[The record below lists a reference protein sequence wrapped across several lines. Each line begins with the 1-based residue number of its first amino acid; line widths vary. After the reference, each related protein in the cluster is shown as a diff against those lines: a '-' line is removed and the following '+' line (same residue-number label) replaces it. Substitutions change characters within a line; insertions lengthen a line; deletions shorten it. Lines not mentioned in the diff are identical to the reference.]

1 MRTPRTLVSILC
13 AVAMTLPL
21 SALSYDNNEF
31 QQKSR
36 AYSSLAEKAYDEG
49 QYEAAVDYARK
60 AEENAALSAEFIE
73 RMIARADSQNLLF
86 AAHTRLAWAT
96 GKNAGKYFPAP
107 FNEAS
112 DAVASADE
120 FFDAE
125 DYASSS
131 ERSQFALERLS
142 AVREVIPLPAQWK
155 VQKWITTR
163 DCLWNIAAN
172 PAVYGDPFMWEEL
185 YKANKKTLKQP
196 ANPDLLAPGMVITIP
211 SVKGEYRE
219 GIYDPSMKYESFKSQ
234 TKK

>member
-1 MRTPRTLVSILC
+1 MRTRRILVSMLC

-36 AYSSLAEKAYDEG
+36 AYSSLAQKAYDEG

-86 AAHTRLAWAT
+86 AAHTRLTWAAE
-96 GKNAGKYFPAP
+96 KKAEKYFPAP
-107 FNEAS
+107 FAEAS
-112 DAVASADE
+112 EAVASADA

-142 AVREVIPLPAQWK
+142 AVREVVPLPAKWN
-155 VQKWITTR
+155 VQKWEATR
-163 DCLWNIAAN
+163 DCLWNIAGN

-185 YKANKKTLKQP
+185 YKANKKALQQP
-196 ANPDLLAPGMVITIP
+196 SNPNLIAPGMVITIP

-219 GIYDPSMKYESFKSQ
+219 GFYDPSMKYESFESQ